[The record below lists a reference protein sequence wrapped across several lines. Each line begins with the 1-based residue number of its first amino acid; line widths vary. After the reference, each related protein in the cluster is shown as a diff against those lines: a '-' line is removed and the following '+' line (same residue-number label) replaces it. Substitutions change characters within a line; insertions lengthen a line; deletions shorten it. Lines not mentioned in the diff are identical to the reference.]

1 MNKGNQSILNTV
13 EKTYLKNNLPNIRV
27 GDTIKLGVEIRE
39 GQKTRIQTYEG
50 VVISQKN
57 ANLNHTI
64 TVRRVMQGIGIE
76 RCFPIHSP
84 KIKSIEIKICFKRVL
99 YE

>member
-57 ANLNHTI
+57 TNLNRTI

-76 RCFPIHSP
+76 RCFPI
-84 KIKSIEIKICFKRVL
+84 RL
-99 YE
+99 RR

>member
-13 EKTYLKNNLPNIRV
+13 EKTYLKDNLPNIRV

-50 VVISQKN
+50 VIISQKN
-57 ANLNHTI
+57 ASLNHTI

-76 RCFPIHSP
+76 R
-84 KIKSIEIKICFKRVL
+84 
-99 YE
+99 

>member
-39 GQKTRIQTYEG
+39 GQKTRIQTSTKRY
-50 VVISQKN
+50 S
-57 ANLNHTI
+57 
-64 TVRRVMQGIGIE
+64 RR
-76 RCFPIHSP
+76 SN
-84 KIKSIEIKICFKRVL
+84 
-99 YE
+99 